1 MLICDLKAK
10 NELGDPIVKDKA
22 EAAFL
27 LAAETKVIA
36 KDIRMKGCAIF

>member
-10 NELGDPIVKDKA
+10 NELGGPIVKAKA
-22 EAAFL
+22 VAACLWANEAK
-27 LAAETKVIA
+27 EIA